1 MWIKL
6 RAQLYFYVENK
17 MDKTLPSKR
26 YVFLGWIVKIASA
39 ALILSVFFLAIDLMA
54 QSLSHLGF
62 GTARELIKVAE
73 APFIALFIGLLTTAL
88 LQSSSTVTSIA
99 VVMVASGTITLN
111 IGIFV
116 IMGANIGTTLTSDI
130 VSLGFVTNK
139 GKFRKALSAGVIH
152 DFFNILTAILIFP
165 LEYYYGFL
173 SKSATYI
180 AGLLGSQ
187 FSNIKNSNSIVN
199 LPGFTSVSD
208 FLYSLINNYWILAA
222 FSILLLF
229 VSLKVFSRYTYKL
242 LIGGSKDKLK
252 NYVFN
257 NPLKSFS
264 WGLVLT
270 GILQSSS
277 VTTSLV
283 IPLVANR
290 KVMLK
295 SVFPYI
301 MGANIGT
308 TITALLAAVLIS
320 EVAVSLAIAHLIF
333 NLAGV
338 SIFFLFSIIRKVP
351 VYLAGNFGRLASE
364 NKLIGFFYI
373 IFTFFLI
380 PFFLI
385 YLSQK

>member
-1 MWIKL
+1 
-6 RAQLYFYVENK
+6 
-17 MDKTLPSKR
+17 MDKILSSER
-26 YVFLGWIVKIASA
+26 FMFLRWIVKFAYAI
-39 ALILSVFFLAIDLMA
+39 LILSAFFLAIDLMA

-73 APFIALFIGLLTTAL
+73 DPFIALFIGLLTTAI

-99 VVMVASGTITLN
+99 VVMVASGTISLN
-111 IGIFV
+111 IGIFI

-152 DFFNILTAILIFP
+152 DFFNILTTVLIFP

-173 SKSATYI
+173 SRTSIYISGLMSSSYLNTINSKSFFI
-180 AGLLGSQ
+180 
-187 FSNIKNSNSIVN
+187 FNN
-199 LPGFTSVSD
+199 FTFVSD
-208 FLYSLINNYWILAA
+208 FLYSLFNNYWILAI
-222 FSILLLF
+222 FSIILLF
-229 VSLKVFSRYTYKL
+229 ISLKVFSRYTYRL
-242 LIGGSKDKLK
+242 FIGGSKEKLN

-257 NPLKSFS
+257 NPFKSFS
-264 WGLVLT
+264 WGLLLT
-270 GILQSSS
+270 GVLQSSS
-277 VTTSLV
+277 VTTSLI

-295 SVFPYI
+295 SIFPYI

-308 TITALLAAVLIS
+308 TITAFLAAIFIS
-320 EVAVSLAIAHLIF
+320 EAAVSLAIAHVIF
-333 NLAGV
+333 NLGGAL
-338 SIFFLFSIIRKVP
+338 IFLIFSVTRNMP
-351 VYLAGNFGRLASE
+351 VYLAANFGRMASK

-385 YLSQK
+385 FLSQG

>member
-6 RAQLYFYVENK
+6 RVQLYFYVENK
-17 MDKTLPSKR
+17 MDKTLPGER
-26 YVFLGWIVKIASA
+26 YVFLRWIVKIASA

-111 IGIFV
+111 IGIFI

-130 VSLGFVTNK
+130 VSLGFVTDK

-152 DFFNILTAILIFP
+152 DFFNILTAVLIFP

-173 SKSATYI
+173 SKSATYM
-180 AGLLGSQ
+180 AGLLGDQ
-187 FSNIKNSNSIVN
+187 FSNANNSNSIVN
-199 LPGFTSVSD
+199 LPGFTSVID

-295 SVFPYI
+295 AVFPYI

-308 TITALLAAVLIS
+308 TITALLAAALMS
-320 EVAVSLAIAHLIF
+320 EAAVSLAIAHLIF

-338 SIFFLFSIIRKVP
+338 SVFFLFSITRKVP

-385 YLSQK
+385 YLSQR